1 MGIRENLFT
10 VHEKIRRAAKKSGRN
25 PEAIKIVAVTKTISP
40 QTIQEAINEGLTTFG
55 ENKVQELLVKQPLLP
70 PGIEWHMIGHLQTNK
85 VKNIVGKVK
94 LIHSLDRYSLA
105 QEINHWALKKGGK
118 VNVLA
123 QVNISGE
130 SSKHGLATVELTD
143 FLDEVG
149 CLLGLQIL
157 GLMTMAPLTDNPEE
171 TRPVFRK
178 LRVLAKNLSQSRP
191 SLNLTYLSMGMSNDY
206 EVAIEE
212 GANIVRIGRAIFSA

>member
-1 MGIRENLFT
+1 M
-10 VHEKIRRAAKKSGRN
+10 AAKKSGRN

-40 QTIQEAINEGLTTFG
+40 QTIREAIKEGLTTLG
-55 ENKVQELLVKQPLLP
+55 ENKVQELLIKQPLLP
-70 PGIEWHMIGHLQTNK
+70 SGIEWHMIGHLQTNK
-85 VKNIVGKVK
+85 AKNIVGKVK

-105 QEINHWALKKGGK
+105 QEINRWALKKNGK

-123 QVNISGE
+123 QINISGE
-130 SSKHGLATVELTD
+130 SGKHGLAPVELTD

-149 CLLGLQIL
+149 RLPGLHIL

-171 TRPVFRK
+171 TRPVFRE
-178 LRVLAKNLSQSRP
+178 LRALAKNLSQSNP

-212 GANIVRIGRAIFSA
+212 GANIVRIGRAIFDA

>member
-10 VHEKIRRAAKKSGRN
+10 VHEKIRRAAKKSGRS

-40 QTIQEAINEGLTTFG
+40 QTILEALNEGLTTFG

-85 VKNIVGKVK
+85 VKNMVGKVK

-105 QEINHWALKKGGK
+105 QEINRWALKKGGK

-130 SSKHGLATVELTD
+130 SSKHGLAPVELTG

-149 CLLGLQIL
+149 RLPGLQIL
-157 GLMTMAPLTDNPEE
+157 GLMTMAPQTDNPEE

-212 GANIVRIGRAIFSA
+212 GANIVRIGRAIFGA

>member
-10 VHEKIRRAAKKSGRN
+10 VHEKIRRAAKKSGRS

-40 QTIQEAINEGLTTFG
+40 QTILEAVNEGLTTFG

-85 VKNIVGKVK
+85 VKNMVGKVK

-105 QEINHWALKKGGK
+105 QEINRWALKKNGK

-130 SSKHGLATVELTD
+130 SSKHGLAPVELTG

-149 CLLGLQIL
+149 CLPGLQIL

-178 LRVLAKNLSQSRP
+178 LRVLAKNLGQNRP
-191 SLNLTYLSMGMSNDY
+191 SLNLAYLSMGMSNDY

-212 GANIVRIGRAIFSA
+212 GANIVRIGRAIFGA